1 MKVKKEVENGIFIF
15 ISIATFFLLMEML
28 GLSHLYY
35 LRLFN
40 IVFIVYAIKDTL
52 ESRIARGKIKF
63 VPNAIAA
70 LTTSIVGVFLSVL
83 GLLIYSY
90 MKGGNEYV
98 QSLSQTFLFGGHPS
112 INEYCLTLFFEGVA
126 SSLMV
131 SMILMLYY
139 NDKFV
144 VD

>member
-1 MKVKKEVENGIFIF
+1 MKVKKEVENGFFIF
-15 ISIATFFLLMEML
+15 ISIAIFFLLMEFL

-40 IVFIVYAIKDTL
+40 IVFIVYAIKDTI
-52 ESRIARGKIKF
+52 EYRISHGKMKF
-63 VPNAIAA
+63 VPNATAA
-70 LTTSIVGVFLSVL
+70 LTTSIIGVFLSVV
-83 GLLIYSY
+83 GLLIYSH
-90 MKGGNEYV
+90 MKGGDAYV
-98 QSLSQTFLFGGHPS
+98 QSLSQTFLFGGNPS
-112 INEYCLTLFFEGVA
+112 INVYCLTLFFEGVA

-131 SMILMLYY
+131 AMILMLYY

>member
-1 MKVKKEVENGIFIF
+1 MKVKKEVENGFFIF
-15 ISIATFFLLMEML
+15 ISIATFFLLMEFL

-40 IVFIVYAIKDTL
+40 IVFIVYAIKDTI
-52 ESRIARGKIKF
+52 ESRIAHGKMKF
-63 VPNAIAA
+63 VPNATAA
-70 LTTSIVGVFLSVL
+70 LTTSIIGVFLSVV
-83 GLLIYSY
+83 GLLIYSH
-90 MKGGNEYV
+90 MKGGDPYV
-98 QSLSQTFLFGGHPS
+98 QSLSQTFLFGGNPS
-112 INEYCLTLFFEGVA
+112 INVYCLTLFFEGVA

-131 SMILMLYY
+131 AMILMLYY